1 VEMHQLRYFR
11 AVAQCGSFTRAA
23 KREHVSQPSLSHQVM
38 KLEDELGARL
48 FNRKGHLVDLTPFGE
63 AFLPKIESVLQ
74 QLQDAQTQIREM
86 AKVEKGTVTLGV
98 IPTITPFLLPNVL
111 ASFLKQYPMIE
122 LKVKEECSAVLLQEL
137 KEKTIDLAL
146 MPLPVDSDDVSC
158 VELMRE
164 KLFAIVGENHPLHE
178 EKQITLQ
185 QLSGAPFLILK
196 DGHCFRDDTL
206 SAFRADNVEPRIV
219 FESGCFLTILNM
231 VRAGIGISVMPEM
244 AFEPTPGCKFIPIKA
259 ERPIRTIGLVQPKQQ
274 YQTHIQTLLASFFR
288 AHLQAPGA
296 TGARLPKLS
305 KAKTDHMSN

>member
-1 VEMHQLRYFR
+1 MELHQLRYFR

-122 LKVKEECSAVLLQEL
+122 LKVREECSAVLLQEL
-137 KEKTIDLAL
+137 RAVSYTHL
-146 MPLPVDSDDVSC
+146 DVYK
-158 VELMRE
+158 R
-164 KLFAIVGENHPLHE
+164 
-178 EKQITLQ
+178 Q
-185 QLSGAPFLILK
+185 
-196 DGHCFRDDTL
+196 R
-206 SAFRADNVEPRIV
+206 
-219 FESGCFLTILNM
+219 
-231 VRAGIGISVMPEM
+231 
-244 AFEPTPGCKFIPIKA
+244 
-259 ERPIRTIGLVQPKQQ
+259 
-274 YQTHIQTLLASFFR
+274 
-288 AHLQAPGA
+288 
-296 TGARLPKLS
+296 
-305 KAKTDHMSN
+305 

>member
-1 VEMHQLRYFR
+1 VR
-11 AVAQCGSFTRAA
+11 
-23 KREHVSQPSLSHQVM
+23 
-38 KLEDELGARL
+38 
-48 FNRKGHLVDLTPFGE
+48 
-63 AFLPKIESVLQ
+63 
-74 QLQDAQTQIREM
+74 
-86 AKVEKGTVTLGV
+86 
-98 IPTITPFLLPNVL
+98 
-111 ASFLKQYPMIE
+111 
-122 LKVKEECSAVLLQEL
+122 LQEV

-274 YQTHIQTLLASFFR
+274 YQTHIQRLLATFFR
-288 AHLQAPGA
+288 THLQASAA
-296 TGARLPKLS
+296 TGAGMPKIS
-305 KAKTDHMSN
+305 KAKTDHT